1 MLDGANIS
9 MALCGLSSN
18 DAEDVALWHAK
29 IMLPIAEK
37 TGAAVFANDHVPKNN
52 SSYSGFAIGSQHKI
66 AGLTGAS
73 FTMEKMVP
81 FGRGRHGVATV
92 RVGDKD
98 REGFVHEIGTDDGQ
112 PDGMLVG
119 ELHVDAEG
127 YHTMVELRVPSA
139 EIAAAV
145 ADKRAKRKDGGA
157 VRDVAYEMEV
167 VSDYWREAGTD
178 PKQRTQNKTI
188 EWLPAR
194 QAGRGCSMSARSP
207 TPRCGWR
214 CRCWSTRRP
223 SAGRTPSRTPRQ
235 GRGRAL
241 TPHQRQGI
249 RPGRFGP
256 FLRSS
261 KHKKGATN
269 GDDGD

>member
-1 MLDGANIS
+1 
-9 MALCGLSSN
+9 
-18 DAEDVALWHAK
+18 
-29 IMLPIAEK
+29 MLPIAEK

-194 QAGRGCSMSARSP
+194 QAGGLLDERTLTNSALRLAVSALVDPETIGGPYAIADTATRTRAGTHPYISVKGYARGDSVAFSYPAN
-207 TPRCGWR
+207 
-214 CRCWSTRRP
+214 TRREQP
-223 SAGRTPSRTPRQ
+223 MVTT
-235 GRGRAL
+235 
-241 TPHQRQGI
+241 
-249 RPGRFGP
+249 
-256 FLRSS
+256 
-261 KHKKGATN
+261 ATN
-269 GDDGD
+269 SGAESPL